1 VNFLDEHKNFEKR
14 LNDLEKE
21 FVLLKET
28 ITPKEINR
36 ATVPNDK
43 KEKEIRKVEDI
54 PIPSFSFNWATFEQ
68 IWLPRI
74 FIFILLL
81 GVIWGF
87 KVAVDGGYINEP
99 VRIIIGFL
107 FSGLLIYFGEK
118 NIKHSRN
125 ALGQS
130 LLGGSIVLLMLTT
143 FAMHNLYGMIT
154 PFVAFGLNV
163 IWILGGIFLAHR
175 HNSQSLAIIAALGGY
190 LIPFLIESKESSTIM
205 FVSYAVF
212 LYLSLLYFSM
222 KQNFTI
228 LYYVSA
234 GLLHIVFLFF
244 LAVVPNVNAEI
255 LVIGILVQHLF
266 LLLNLFL
273 NNIKNQVVT
282 IFTSFTLTVFWVFG
296 TLNDE
301 YVTNILISLTIV
313 YILSTY
319 MIWAKKIQVTPLALP
334 VISSTAM
341 FSFSLFLSQL
351 VKEEVDLI
359 IILIQGAISLYLGF
373 KTKSI
378 FNLVTGSILY
388 VLSTV
393 IILVKG
399 FDEIISI
406 EMLSWVFVLFTLGFI
421 CHYSKLYNK
430 QLYSNLFF
438 ALALYILVFVTYIT
452 LSLTA
457 TYESSIQYL
466 AVSFIWIVYSISSI
480 IYGVTKNNKDVR
492 IIGVALIII
501 TLLKLIFVDLPNVSL
516 LVRAILFIGF
526 GGIGLFISRVFY
538 KK

>member
-1 VNFLDEHKNFEKR
+1 
-14 LNDLEKE
+14 
-21 FVLLKET
+21 
-28 ITPKEINR
+28 
-36 ATVPNDK
+36 
-43 KEKEIRKVEDI
+43 
-54 PIPSFSFNWATFEQ
+54 
-68 IWLPRI
+68 
-74 FIFILLL
+74 
-81 GVIWGF
+81 
-87 KVAVDGGYINEP
+87 
-99 VRIIIGFL
+99 
-107 FSGLLIYFGEK
+107 
-118 NIKHSRN
+118 
-125 ALGQS
+125 
-130 LLGGSIVLLMLTT
+130 
-143 FAMHNLYGMIT
+143 
-154 PFVAFGLNV
+154 
-163 IWILGGIFLAHR
+163 
-175 HNSQSLAIIAALGGY
+175 
-190 LIPFLIESKESSTIM
+190 
-205 FVSYAVF
+205 
-212 LYLSLLYFSM
+212 M
-222 KQNFTI
+222 KQNFII

-255 LVIGILVQHLF
+255 LVIGILIQHLF
-266 LLLNLFL
+266 LLFNLFL

-296 TLNDE
+296 TLSDE